1 MPTQCP
7 YNQTMRTFNCK
18 LSDREYDALKA
29 NAGAT
34 GRTMTDV
41 VKEAL
46 SQYLVRTPLSRDSV
60 IDAVLNPHIGRVIK
74 LEGTIADLTER
85 IQSLEETRLLGF
97 YAPK

>member
-1 MPTQCP
+1 V
-7 YNQTMRTFNCK
+7 RTFNCK

-29 NAGAT
+29 NAEAT

-46 SQYLVRTPLSRDSV
+46 SQYMVRTPLSRDSV
-60 IDAVLNPHIGRVIK
+60 IDMVLNPHMGRVIK

-85 IQSLEETRLLGF
+85 LESLEQSRMMGF
-97 YAPK
+97 SYPK